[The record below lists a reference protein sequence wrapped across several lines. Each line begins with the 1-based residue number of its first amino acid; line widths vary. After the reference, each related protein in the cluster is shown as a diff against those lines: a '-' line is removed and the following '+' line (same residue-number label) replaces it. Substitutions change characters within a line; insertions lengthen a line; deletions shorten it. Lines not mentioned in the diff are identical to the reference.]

1 MKVKFSQ
8 LMSSIPTINELL
20 NQKLNIVTSYK
31 MLLLRDIIQNKVDEK
46 KNQEHS
52 LIVSYIK
59 RNPDGSPV
67 YVVDKDGKEEKDKY
81 QLTNQEELQKKLNE
95 LREEDIDLELTE
107 IPLSQL
113 KDATIEPAKL
123 PRISWLIDPN
133 G

>member
-1 MKVKFSQ
+1 
-8 LMSSIPTINELL
+8 MSSIPTINELL